1 MANPNEIRVYLL
13 GFSESQN
20 PAGTKRLLTLLRSAG
35 IRTEASDWI
44 LKGHT
49 INPLPFVSRAHEFSK
64 ALVWKADWILDVTGG
79 DGANAVLDL
88 LDYEGYQNS
97 DSILAGYSDVSCVL
111 NALAWK
117 TGRPALL
124 FQASGNE
131 NEKKLLALLEKK
143 SDRLA
148 CPVDEN
154 RNSVYGDDP
163 AVYGG
168 NVRSFLKL
176 AGTPYLPD
184 LQDKPLFLEAYSTS
198 WILFVS
204 YLAQLEQMR
213 VFSECSRLIIGQL
226 SAVDEMLKENRLD
239 HKGTLQNLLIH
250 EGVRLPEQTSR
261 TRQVGH
267 SRDALALWIGK
278 RPACFAGNRK
288 GE

>member
-111 NALAWK
+111 NALACLRLPAMKMKKSCWLCWKRNPTGWPVPWMK
-117 TGRPALL
+117 TGIP
-124 FQASGNE
+124 FME
-131 NEKKLLALLEKK
+131 MI
-143 SDRLA
+143 RLSMA
-148 CPVDEN
+148 
-154 RNSVYGDDP
+154 
-163 AVYGG
+163 A
-168 NVRSFLKL
+168 
-176 AGTPYLPD
+176 
-184 LQDKPLFLEAYSTS
+184 TS
-198 WILFVS
+198 AAF
-204 YLAQLEQMR
+204 
-213 VFSECSRLIIGQL
+213 
-226 SAVDEMLKENRLD
+226 
-239 HKGTLQNLLIH
+239 
-250 EGVRLPEQTSR
+250 
-261 TRQVGH
+261 
-267 SRDALALWIGK
+267 
-278 RPACFAGNRK
+278 
-288 GE
+288 